1 VLHDLHSF
9 NFFNISLNSH
19 LHGRLLL
26 RGTEL
31 LWAPSR
37 SIFFYV
43 VLAAGMVPVHAQQ
56 RPDAGTIL
64 RETER
69 QTLRIP
75 PNLSPRRSPQTP
87 TLRPADE
94 VRFQVQRFALEGVAI
109 LSQDQV
115 QRVLQSYLV
124 RDIGFFDLE
133 GAMAAVAAAYE
144 AEGWLARVQVP
155 EQDVVDGVVTLQ
167 IMEARLGRII
177 VDGKGSPRLTQD
189 RVQRTM
195 TARQQRGQPL
205 SLRQMERA
213 VSVLADTPGAVVTA
227 ALAGGERDGETDIV
241 VTVSDRDG
249 VSGSV
254 MTDNAGSRSTGAARV
269 VTALSVDN
277 MLGLAEQV
285 SSSLMSSEGT
295 RYGLLGASIP
305 WGYEGW
311 RVGASASALE
321 YRLVAG
327 SLASAGAQGRAST
340 LSLRA
345 QYPVLR
351 TASNN
356 INASFTLEGKR
367 FDNEANAQNISSKGS
382 VLMTATLSGDRTDA
396 LWGGGYLLWSSTL
409 TAGRLDLSGNAD
421 NLAADQAGP
430 RSDGGYAKVTA
441 SLARLQQ
448 ITKATSLWL
457 SVSGQA
463 SARNLDSSEK
473 FSLGGA
479 SLIRGFPNSEA
490 TGDRGW
496 LATVEVRHSLNPQ
509 WQVAAF
515 VDHGQIW
522 LNHDASH
529 VTAASQVP
537 NRYALSS
544 AGLGLSFTPSSKMAL
559 RMSASQRLTANPG
572 ANPLTGAD
580 SDGTLA
586 RTRLWVSANWFF

>member
-1 VLHDLHSF
+1 M
-9 NFFNISLNSH
+9 
-19 LHGRLLL
+19 
-26 RGTEL
+26 
-31 LWAPSR
+31 A
-37 SIFFYV
+37 
-43 VLAAGMVPVHAQQ
+43 LAASMLPVHAQQ
-56 RPDAGTIL
+56 RPDAGAIL

-75 PNLSPRRSPQTP
+75 PNLTPRPLALEP
-87 TLRPADE
+87 TRRPADE
-94 VRFQVQRFALEGVAI
+94 LRFQVQRFALEGVV
-109 LSQDQV
+109 LLPHDQV
-115 QRVLQSYLV
+115 QRVLQSYLG
-124 RDIGFFDLE
+124 RDISFFDLE
-133 GAMAAVAAAYE
+133 AAMAAVAAAYE

-155 EQDVVDGVVTLQ
+155 EQDVVDGVVTLRV
-167 IMEARLGRII
+167 MEARLGRII
-177 VDGKGSPRLTQD
+177 VDGKGSPRLTQE

-241 VTVSDRDG
+241 VTVSDRDR

-254 MTDNAGSRSTGAARV
+254 MTDNAGSRSTGAAR
-269 VTALSVDN
+269 TLAAMSLDN
-277 MLGLAEQV
+277 VLGGAEQV
-285 SSSLMSSEGT
+285 STTLMASDGT
-295 RYGLLGASIP
+295 RYGLLSASIP
-305 WGYEGW
+305 LGYEGW

-327 SLASAGAQGRAST
+327 GLASAGAQGRATT

-345 QYPVLR
+345 QYPVMR
-351 TASNN
+351 TAASN
-356 INASFTLEGKR
+356 INASFTLDSKR
-367 FDNEANAQNISSKGS
+367 FDNEANGANISSKS
-382 VLMTATLSGDRTDA
+382 NVLLTATLSGDRSDT
-396 LWGGGYLLWSSTL
+396 LWGGGYVLWSSAL
-409 TAGRLDLSGNAD
+409 TAGRLDLSGNAG

-430 RSDGGYAKVTA
+430 RTDGAYAKATA

-473 FSLGGA
+473 FSLGGS
-479 SLIRGFPNSEA
+479 SLVRGFPNSEG
-490 TGDRGW
+490 TGDLGW
-496 LATVEVRHSLNPQ
+496 LATVEVRHSLSPQ

-515 VDHGQIW
+515 VDHGHIW
-522 LNHDASH
+522 LNRDATH
-529 VTAASQVP
+529 VAAASPVP
-537 NRYALSS
+537 NRYALSA
-544 AGLGLSFTPSSKMAL
+544 AGLGLNFTPTSKLAF
-559 RMSASQRLTANPG
+559 RMSAAQRLNANPG

-586 RTRLWVSANWFF
+586 RTRLWASANWFF

>member
-1 VLHDLHSF
+1 
-9 NFFNISLNSH
+9 
-19 LHGRLLL
+19 
-26 RGTEL
+26 
-31 LWAPSR
+31 
-37 SIFFYV
+37 
-43 VLAAGMVPVHAQQ
+43 
-56 RPDAGTIL
+56 
-64 RETER
+64 
-69 QTLRIP
+69 
-75 PNLSPRRSPQTP
+75 
-87 TLRPADE
+87 
-94 VRFQVQRFALEGVAI
+94 
-109 LSQDQV
+109 
-115 QRVLQSYLV
+115 
-124 RDIGFFDLE
+124 
-133 GAMAAVAAAYE
+133 
-144 AEGWLARVQVP
+144 
-155 EQDVVDGVVTLQ
+155 
-167 IMEARLGRII
+167 
-177 VDGKGSPRLTQD
+177 
-189 RVQRTM
+189 
-195 TARQQRGQPL
+195 
-205 SLRQMERA
+205 MERA

-241 VTVSDRDG
+241 VTVSDRDR

-254 MTDNAGSRSTGAARV
+254 MTDNAGSRSTGAARFM
-269 VTALSVDN
+269 TALSVDN

-321 YRLVAG
+321 YRLVSG
-327 SLASAGAQGRAST
+327 SLASTGARGRATT
-340 LSLRA
+340 LGLRA

-351 TASNN
+351 TAASN
-356 INASFTLEGKR
+356 INASFTLDSKR
-367 FDNEANAQNISSKGS
+367 FDNEANGANISSKS
-382 VLMTATLSGDRTDA
+382 NVLLTATLSGDRSDT
-396 LWGGGYLLWSSTL
+396 LWGGGYVLWSSAL
-409 TAGRLDLSGNAD
+409 TAGRLDLSGNAG

-430 RSDGGYAKVTA
+430 RTDGAYAKATA

-473 FSLGGA
+473 FSLGGS
-479 SLIRGFPNSEA
+479 SLVRGFPNSEG
-490 TGDRGW
+490 TGDLGW
-496 LATVEVRHSLNPQ
+496 LATVEVRHSLSPQ

-522 LNHDASH
+522 LNHDTSH
-529 VTAASQVP
+529 VAAASQVP

-586 RTRLWVSANWFF
+586 RTRLWVSANRFF

>member
-1 VLHDLHSF
+1 M
-9 NFFNISLNSH
+9 
-19 LHGRLLL
+19 
-26 RGTEL
+26 
-31 LWAPSR
+31 A
-37 SIFFYV
+37 
-43 VLAAGMVPVHAQQ
+43 LAASMLAVHAQQ

-69 QTLRIP
+69 QPLRIP
-75 PNLSPRRSPQTP
+75 PNLTPRPSPQTP
-87 TLRPADE
+87 ALRPADE
-94 VRFQVQRFALEGVAI
+94 LRFQVQRFALEGVT
-109 LSQDQV
+109 LLPQDVV
-115 QRVLQSYLV
+115 QQVLQSYLG

-133 GAMAAVAAAYE
+133 AAMAAVAAAYE

-155 EQDVVDGVVTLQ
+155 EQDVVNGVVTLR

-205 SLRQMERA
+205 SLRQMGRA

-241 VTVSDRDG
+241 VTVSDRDR

-269 VTALSVDN
+269 LAAVSLDN
-277 MLGLAEQV
+277 VLGRAEQV
-285 SSSLMSSEGT
+285 SSTVMASEGT
-295 RYGLLGASIP
+295 RYGLLSASIP
-305 WGYEGW
+305 LGYEGW

-351 TASNN
+351 TAASNT
-356 INASFTLEGKR
+356 NASLTLDSKR
-367 FDNEANAQNISSKGS
+367 FDNEANGTNISSKGS
-382 VLMTATLSGDRTDA
+382 VLLTATLSGDRTDA

-409 TAGRLDLSGNAD
+409 TAGRLDLSGNAG

-430 RSDGGYAKVTA
+430 RTAGGYAKVTA

-479 SLIRGFPNSEA
+479 SQVRGFPNGEG
-490 TGDRGW
+490 TGDQGW
-496 LATVEVRHSLNPQ
+496 LATVEVRHSLSPR

-522 LNHDASH
+522 LNHDAAH
-529 VTAASQVP
+529 VAAASPVT

-559 RMSASQRLTANPG
+559 RMSASQRLIANPG
-572 ANPLTGAD
+572 ANPLTGTD